1 MAQRFDSALV
11 ADLPRI
17 LHPLW
22 FSAVFQCDHIK
33 TQVRELALTLLHPP
47 QLGATRHAGL
57 FVTGN
62 TLERAAMAAVVAKP
76 NFHNDCGVALRHD
89 QINFTAAAP
98 VVSGHQD

>member
-57 FVTGN
+57 FVGGN
-62 TLERAAMAAVVAKP
+62 TLQRTAMAAVVAKP
-76 NFHNDCGVALRHD
+76 NLHNDCGVAMRHD
-89 QINFTAAAP
+89 
-98 VVSGHQD
+98 